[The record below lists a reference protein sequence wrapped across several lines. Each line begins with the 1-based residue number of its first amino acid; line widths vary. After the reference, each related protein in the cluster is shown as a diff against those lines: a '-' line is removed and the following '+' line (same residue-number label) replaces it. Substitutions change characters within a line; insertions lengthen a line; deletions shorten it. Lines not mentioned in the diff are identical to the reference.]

1 MATIAKTAAMVP
13 ADSVDG
19 EWKEC
24 CPANARWFS
33 AVGYYFAEAL
43 NNLLDVPVG
52 IINCSWGGSHVEGW
66 LPSEELSKY
75 TDVDLSQAGSKDV
88 REWDQPMI
96 MYNGMLHP
104 LIGYT
109 VKGFLWNQGESNI
122 NQHDTYPQ
130 RLARMVEI
138 WREQWNQGELP
149 FYSVEVPPYS
159 YGDVNGINGAL
170 LREAQHQA
178 MELVPTSGI
187 VCTSDLSKPYEAEDI
202 HASMKQPIGE
212 RLAWMAAVRTYGI
225 EGIACDSPTFKSM
238 EVDGNSALLHF
249 DNAEGGFTPNRNLSG
264 FEVAGADGVFYPADA
279 VAIDRDIRVTSDK
292 VGRIAEVRYCFRN
305 WMPGKVHST
314 DWLPLVPFR
323 AVAD

>member
-1 MATIAKTAAMVP
+1 MLTKTHHSMYETTFRQAYGNDIDGIMTII
-13 ADSVDG
+13 
-19 EWKEC
+19 
-24 CPANARWFS
+24 RQ
-33 AVGYYFAEAL
+33 AVSQML
-43 NNLLDVPVG
+43 R
-52 IINCSWGGSHVEGW
+52 EG
-66 LPSEELSKY
+66 KH
-75 TDVDLSQAGSKDV
+75 Q
-88 REWDQPMI
+88 WD
-96 MYNGMLHP
+96 
-104 LIGYT
+104 
-109 VKGFLWNQGESNI
+109 
-122 NQHDTYPQ
+122 DTYPQ

-138 WREQWNQGELP
+138 WREQWKQGELP

-170 LREAQHQA
+170 LREAQHRA

-225 EGIACDSPTFKSM
+225 EGIVCDSPTFKSM

-264 FEVAGADGVFYPADA
+264 FEVAGADGVFYPAEA